1 MTQVPTRAHRAP
13 IVRTGRAVLRADRR
27 LAQLAADPKGTCRAG
42 VLLLR
47 ASPSAV
53 GWFAGWLS
61 AEFRPQVLTG
71 QVLSGVTPLSL
82 GRVATSWAAQRA
94 DETLTAALDEALGTG
109 YRDMVC
115 HPLDEQHGCPRR
127 DDLVHMAGQRRRY
140 AAQTSDIPYGPA
152 GRDNLLDIWRH
163 PGPSSEHPA
172 PVLVQVPG
180 GGWTINGKRGQAYPL
195 MGRMVELGWICV
207 SIDYRKSPRAAWPA
221 HIVDVKKAIAWVR
234 ANIAD
239 YGGDPGFIAITGGSA
254 GAHLA
259 SLAALTAND
268 VRLQPGFEDADT
280 TVQAAVPFYGVYDFT
295 KVEHMHA
302 TMLPFLEH
310 FVMQIRYADDPELF
324 AAASP
329 ISHAH
334 RGAPP
339 FFVLHGQN
347 DSVIPSAQA
356 QAFCAALRAAGA
368 ATVCYAELP
377 HAHHAFDTV
386 ATIRSRLIAGAVAD
400 FLGVVYRRYVH
411 AGTAGVREIRRSAR
425 HSPPPA
431 PAPARGHR
439 QRQKSA

>member
-1 MTQVPTRAHRAP
+1 MSIATAVTTRCS
-13 IVRTGRAVLRADRR
+13 RTGSQALQHG
-27 LAQLAADPKGTCRAG
+27 LQLAAAPLAVYRTSA
-42 VLLLR
+42 LLLR

-71 QVLSGVTPLSL
+71 HALSGVTPHSL
-82 GRVATSWAAQRA
+82 GRVATGWAAQRA
-94 DETLTAALDEALGTG
+94 DQVLTAALAETLGAG
-109 YRDMVC
+109 YRDRVC
-115 HPLDEQHGCPRR
+115 HPLDDQHGCPRR
-127 DDLVHMAGQRRRY
+127 DGFLDMAGHRRRY
-140 AAQTSDIPYGPA
+140 AAQTSDIAYGPA

-163 PGPSSEHPA
+163 PGPASDRPA

-180 GGWTINGKRGQAYPL
+180 GGWAVNGKRGQAYPL
-195 MGRMVELGWICV
+195 MSRMVERGWICV
-207 SIDYRKSPRAAWPA
+207 SIDYRRSPRSAWPA
-221 HIVDVKKAIAWVR
+221 HVIDVKRAIAWVR
-234 ANIAD
+234 DNIAG

-259 SLAALTAND
+259 SLAALTANNT
-268 VRLQPGFEDADT
+268 RLQPGFEDTDT
-280 TVQAAVPFYGVYDFT
+280 TVQAAVPLYGVYDFT

-310 FVMQIRYADDPELF
+310 FVMQTRYADDPELF
-324 AAASP
+324 KAASP

-339 FFVLHGQN
+339 FFVLHGHN

-377 HAHHAFDTV
+377 NAHHAFDTI
-386 ATIRSRLIAGAVAD
+386 ATVRSRLTADAVAE
-400 FLGVVYRRYVH
+400 FLGVVYGRYAH
-411 AGTAGVREIRRSAR
+411 AGTAGGRDVRQLAR
-425 HSPPPA
+425 HSPTPA
-431 PAPARGHR
+431 PAPPRVCR